1 MRRLSGGITLSSK
14 RPEIRVDGGVLT
26 CNCSIKAV
34 KNTVPKDRLLVI
46 KLEDGLGWDQICP
59 FLGVPIPEEKYPRGN
74 DAGNF
79 KGLVENYFR
88 ERTRAA
94 MVRLGVLLVPAFGV
108 TGYLGWKYFGK
119 LA

>member
-1 MRRLSGGITLSSK
+1 MGADL
-14 RPEIRVDGGVLT
+14 PVLG
-26 CNCSIKAV
+26 CAHS
-34 KNTVPKDRLLVI
+34 
-46 KLEDGLGWDQICP
+46 Q
-59 FLGVPIPEEKYPRGN
+59 EKYPRGN
-74 DAGNF
+74 DADNF

-94 MVRLGVLLVPAFGV
+94 MVRLGVLLVPALGV